1 VPSPIRAIRRESRVQ
16 WNTERP
22 PCYTHTCNRRLFH
35 PVPPTRRGGP
45 FLRGLHSTLAVD
57 AGVSADAVANALG
70 HESFKTTAES
80 HVEPEAVTRTKQ
92 RRVLKVLAGGRR

>member
-1 VPSPIRAIRRESRVQ
+1 
-16 WNTERP
+16 
-22 PCYTHTCNRRLFH
+22 
-35 PVPPTRRGGP
+35 
-45 FLRGLHSTLAVD
+45 
-57 AGVSADAVANALG
+57 VSADAVANALG